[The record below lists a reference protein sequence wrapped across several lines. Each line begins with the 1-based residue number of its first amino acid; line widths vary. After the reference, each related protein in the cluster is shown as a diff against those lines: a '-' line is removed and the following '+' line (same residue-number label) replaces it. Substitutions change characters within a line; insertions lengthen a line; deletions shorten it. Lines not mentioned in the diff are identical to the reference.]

1 MFNIAFFST
10 CLAFAAVAQFATPTL
25 AQAQATKPA
34 AARPEVG
41 QIPEVYTTENSK
53 LTVTVVRYGPRAS
66 KQALVEIA
74 DLDHP
79 WNQRI
84 FRTSMQDVSRR
95 ASKIEN
101 TYFIQLDGKPW
112 GLVFNL
118 LDGSGL
124 VLNLREDG
132 DTGKNVRYPLYYSK
146 GNTEN
151 TVSEYLLTA
160 YLKQEANPKTSTA
173 RYNGK
178 PAAK

>member
-1 MFNIAFFST
+1 MRNITFLGA
-10 CLAFAAVAQFATPTL
+10 CLAFAAGVQLATPTT
-25 AQAQATKPA
+25 AQAQATKA

-41 QIPEVYTTENSK
+41 QLPEVYTFEGSK

-84 FRTSMQDVSRR
+84 FRTSVQDVSRR
-95 ASKIEN
+95 AGKVEN
-101 TYFIQLDGKPW
+101 SYSIQLDGKPW
-112 GLVFNL
+112 GLVIIL

-124 VLNLREDG
+124 ALNLRENG

-146 GNTEN
+146 ENTEN

>member
-1 MFNIAFFST
+1 MRLPIIRPLALAVVALCGLST
-10 CLAFAAVAQFATPTL
+10 PVITL
-25 AQAQATKPA
+25 AQSAKAAQV
-34 AARPEVG
+34 RPEVG
-41 QIPEVYTTENSK
+41 PLAEVYRDEKRLN
-53 LTVTVVRYGPRAS
+53 VTIVRYGKREN

-79 WNQRI
+79 WNKRI
-84 FRTSMQDVSRR
+84 FLASVQDVSRR
-95 ASKIEN
+95 AGTVEN

-112 GLVFNL
+112 GLVFNQ

-124 VLNLREDG
+124 ALNLRENG

-146 GNTEN
+146 ELSGETS
-151 TVSEYLLTA
+151 SEFLLTA
-160 YLKQEANPKTSTA
+160 YLQQQSDPKTATT

>member
-1 MFNIAFFST
+1 MRKIVFIST
-10 CLAFAAVAQFATPTL
+10 CLAFAAVAQLATFTT
-25 AQAQATKPA
+25 AQAQATKP

-53 LTVTVVRYGPRAS
+53 MTVTVVRYGPRAS

-84 FRTSMQDVSRR
+84 FRTSVQDVSRR
-95 ASKIEN
+95 AGKIEN

-112 GLVFNL
+112 GLVFNSL
-118 LDGSGL
+118 NGEGL
-124 VLNLREDG
+124 MLNLREDG
-132 DTGKNVRYPLYYSK
+132 DTGKNVRYPLSYSR
-146 GNTEN
+146 GNTED

>member
-1 MFNIAFFST
+1 MLKTAYLSA
-10 CLAFAAVAQFATPTL
+10 CLAFVAVAQLAAPAA
-25 AQAQATKPA
+25 AQAQTTKP

-41 QIPEVYTTENSK
+41 PIPEVYVTEGNK
-53 LTVTVVRYGPRAS
+53 LNVTIVRYGPRAS

-84 FRTSMQDVSRR
+84 FLTSVQDVSRR
-95 ASKIEN
+95 AGKIEN

-112 GLVFNL
+112 GLVFNN

-124 VLNLREDG
+124 YLNLREDG
-132 DTGKNVRYPLYYSK
+132 DKGKNVRYPLYYSK

-160 YLKQEANPKTSTA
+160 YLKQQADPKTSTT